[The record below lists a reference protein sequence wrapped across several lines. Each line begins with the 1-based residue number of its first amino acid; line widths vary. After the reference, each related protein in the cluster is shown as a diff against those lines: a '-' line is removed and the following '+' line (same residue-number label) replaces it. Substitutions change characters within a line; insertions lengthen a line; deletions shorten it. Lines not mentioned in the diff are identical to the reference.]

1 MCAAIYVDVFL
12 CMSDRWSRQGGLDRV
27 GAGHEVWGHRII
39 EIRVEF
45 ILLVQTATISTRPN
59 NTAGLAVID
68 VLCLKTTLALAT
80 VAKHARASRKVT
92 PRWRAGSPV
101 TNRFPFLTVITSHQY
116 QRRYPPPPLSPLSVP
131 FFSPAWPTI
140 AKPLREALHQGQRGG
155 VEGTQPHIVDQQ

>member
-1 MCAAIYVDVFL
+1 MFFCVCRTVGVGRGVLTVWARDTKF
-12 CMSDRWSRQGGLDRV
+12 GGIALLRS
-27 GAGHEVWGHRII
+27 EWNS
-39 EIRVEF
+39 

-116 QRRYPPPPLSPLSVP
+116 QRRHPPPPLSPLSVP

-140 AKPLREALHQGQRGG
+140 AKPLREALRQGQRGG